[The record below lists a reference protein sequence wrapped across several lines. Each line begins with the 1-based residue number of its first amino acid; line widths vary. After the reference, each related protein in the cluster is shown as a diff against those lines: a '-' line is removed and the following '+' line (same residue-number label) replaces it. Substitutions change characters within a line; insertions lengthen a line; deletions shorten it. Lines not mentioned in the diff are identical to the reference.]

1 MRRLARIFFFV
12 GYAFGA
18 SQLWAASPCDGVNRN
33 LASERRSVLAP
44 AIAKQLKVSRVSVN
58 ESMQFG
64 GWSIIYVGTFE
75 SDDVFLF
82 YAKDPLTSSPVTTWG
97 GVALRSEEPE
107 IRSWT
112 LKNAPGI
119 PQTLANC
126 FAWHVTKD
134 SR

>member
-1 MRRLARIFFFV
+1 
-12 GYAFGA
+12 
-18 SQLWAASPCDGVNRN
+18 VNRN
-33 LASERRSVLAP
+33 LASERKSALAP
-44 AIAKQLKVSRVSVN
+44 AIAKQLNVSRVSVN

-64 GWSIIYVGTFE
+64 GWSIIYVGTYE

-82 YAKDPLTSSPVTTWG
+82 YAKDPLTTSPVTTWG
-97 GVALRSEEPE
+97 GVAHRSEELE

-112 LKNAPGI
+112 LKNAQGI
-119 PQTLANC
+119 PRKLAKC